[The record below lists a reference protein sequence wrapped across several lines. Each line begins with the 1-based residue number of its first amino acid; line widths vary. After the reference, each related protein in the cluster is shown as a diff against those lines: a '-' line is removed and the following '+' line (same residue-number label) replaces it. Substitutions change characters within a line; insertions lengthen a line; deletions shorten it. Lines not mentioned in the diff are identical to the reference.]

1 MRIYVQTV
9 RRSVHHT
16 ARSNAVR
23 RIVGYGE
30 DQQQVRCHNVYI
42 RFVSSLIAFRYVLS
56 NTTELHARI
65 DRMTRR
71 IRELEYGLGQLQ
83 SSVSNETHELL
94 RDDHPL
100 KDTSV
105 AAAVA
110 ASKSGGMSPELPIPG
125 SASGS
130 SSSGA
135 SPPEAPSSAV
145 DSTDDEFI
153 DSFGGWR
160 ADTARDRL
168 SSFPSRRHT

>member
-1 MRIYVQTV
+1 M
-9 RRSVHHT
+9 
-16 ARSNAVR
+16 
-23 RIVGYGE
+23 
-30 DQQQVRCHNVYI
+30 
-42 RFVSSLIAFRYVLS
+42 LS

-83 SSVSNETHELL
+83 STVSSETHELL

-110 ASKSGGMSPELPIPG
+110 ASRSGDAPPELPIPE
-125 SASGS
+125 SASAS

-135 SPPEAPSSAV
+135 SPPGGPASAV

-153 DSFGGWR
+153 DSFGMPTCRYGSR
-160 ADTARDRL
+160 QALIDSDLQGRSASAPMGRL
-168 SSFPSRRHT
+168 ASMVRPREERYVISPSVGVGSYSCLGDSICFR

>member
-1 MRIYVQTV
+1 MY
-9 RRSVHHT
+9 
-16 ARSNAVR
+16 
-23 RIVGYGE
+23 
-30 DQQQVRCHNVYI
+30 
-42 RFVSSLIAFRYVLS
+42 RYVLS

-83 SSVSNETHELL
+83 STVSTETHELL

-110 ASKSGGMSPELPIPG
+110 ASKAGGVPPELPIPG
-125 SASGS
+125 SASAS

-135 SPPEAPSSAV
+135 SPPEGPASAV

-153 DSFGGWR
+153 DSFGKLTCECGR
-160 ADTARDRL
+160 
-168 SSFPSRRHT
+168 